1 VPFFFGWVSNG
12 KAHPVSSVLVT
23 RLVRRGLCQ
32 TARLVLDQMLQ
43 QGNAFLLSL
52 TLNSGDI
59 TTS

>member
-1 VPFFFGWVSNG
+1 VSNG